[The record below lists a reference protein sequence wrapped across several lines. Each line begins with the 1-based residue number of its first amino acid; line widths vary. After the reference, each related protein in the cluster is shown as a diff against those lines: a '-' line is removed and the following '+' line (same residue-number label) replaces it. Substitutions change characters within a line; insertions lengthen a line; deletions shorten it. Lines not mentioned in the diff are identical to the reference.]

1 MSVKPF
7 VWPSRVRFGDTDA
20 SGRIF
25 YISLL
30 NHFDA
35 AETEFLRSLGVAYN
49 TLDSGNLANG
59 NMAFPRVHLECDY
72 TSSLVFDDPMDI
84 AVTVDRVG
92 RTSFTLAFDVSTQG
106 RNAAHGK
113 VVIACIDRRT
123 QRAVPIPEKLRAALC
138 S

>member
-7 VWPSRVRFGDTDA
+7 IWRSRVRFGDTDA

-49 TLDSGNLANG
+49 ALDN

-72 TSSLVFDDPMDI
+72 TSSLVFDDPLDI
-84 AVTVDRVG
+84 AVTIDRVG

-113 VVIACIDRRT
+113 VVIACIDRQA

-138 S
+138 P